1 MEATETFRVYLDQE
15 GWEVGSYGQRVLV
28 QSTGTSSLINTDY
41 GPADIFSTGATGY
54 ALSFL
59 QCKNGGDPTSAYL
72 RSTTT
77 YAGPFDVVVYL
88 TGQQSSSTYEC
99 VEVLTSTDGETWTL
113 VDSIGSNNYKRM
125 YRGVAHYA
133 GTEPVD
139 VKFIEAS
146 IASDNTKTK
155 AMLFDVLLLKEG
167 TVVGIESAV
176 SEVAKTVVGV
186 KMYNISGQRVQN
198 AVKGLNVVV
207 TEFSDG
213 STHTQKVFI
222 K

>member
-1 MEATETFRVYLDQE
+1 MKNRRPL
-15 GWEVGSYGQRVLV
+15 
-28 QSTGTSSLINTDY
+28 
-41 GPADIFSTGATGY
+41 P
-54 ALSFL
+54 FL
-59 QCKNGGDPTSAYL
+59 ERTA
-72 RSTTT
+72 
-77 YAGPFDVVVYL
+77 
-88 TGQQSSSTYEC
+88 
-99 VEVLTSTDGETWTL
+99 
-113 VDSIGSNNYKRM
+113 
-125 YRGVAHYA
+125 
-133 GTEPVD
+133 
-139 VKFIEAS
+139 AS

-167 TVVGIESAV
+167 TVVGIENAV

-213 STHTQKVFI
+213 STHAQKVFI